1 MSEKL
6 HALVKPLGLA
16 TAAERYT
23 RDREHRGPGRARSTA
38 RARITFAEDWS
49 WRRSGKDPAALTVA
63 VDLWTAL
70 TLTEVVLRSSFDLV
84 PALFYESFGSFSIF
98 GVLAACLYA
107 AEIRNPPI
115 VDLEE
120 VLCILAVVRVS
131 CLSVLFSSCTVFARS
146 FRLVLHVL
154 LLQAQGL

>member
-98 GVLAACLYA
+98 GVLAACLYNRGRA
-107 AEIRNPPI
+107 NRRAPPPAPPFN
-115 VDLEE
+115 VED
-120 VLCILAVVRVS
+120 R
-131 CLSVLFSSCTVFARS
+131 F
-146 FRLVLHVL
+146 LHFGGT
-154 LLQAQGL
+154 QTT